1 MNAAPSATA
10 SVVLVTSEPALRQCL
25 RFILHGMGMT
35 VICADDVISAQAQV
49 ASGHPAMVIVD
60 LDALGS
66 RGFALC
72 RNLKGIAA
80 SMQRPL
86 HIVAISL
93 RSTAASKAK
102 ALAMGAE
109 VVLQKPFEPTELRR
123 QLSSILT
130 EP

>member
-1 MNAAPSATA
+1 MNAAPTAKPSA
-10 SVVLVTSEPALRQCL
+10 VLVTSEPALRQCL
-25 RFILHGMGMT
+25 RFILHGMGMSVT
-35 VICADDVISAQAQV
+35 CADEVISAQAEV
-49 ASGHPAMVIVD
+49 ASQQPALVIVD

-72 RNLKGIAA
+72 RNVKGMAA
-80 SMQRPL
+80 SMQAPL
-86 HIVAISL
+86 HVVAISL

-109 VVLQKPFEPTELRR
+109 VVLQKPFDPTTLRQ
-123 QLSSILT
+123 QLSGILT